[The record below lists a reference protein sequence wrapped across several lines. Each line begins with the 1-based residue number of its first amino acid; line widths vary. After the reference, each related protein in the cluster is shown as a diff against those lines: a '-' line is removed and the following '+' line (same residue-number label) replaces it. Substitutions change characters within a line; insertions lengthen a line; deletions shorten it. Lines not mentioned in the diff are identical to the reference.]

1 MVNRK
6 PYDAFRASAMQPPK
20 DDNSRFR
27 SVLETCLLF
36 GSSSIV
42 TYDLWLMAP
51 LISGFLQ

>member
-1 MVNRK
+1 MVNCK
-6 PYDAFRASAMQPPK
+6 TYDDFRASAMVPPTA
-20 DDNSRFR
+20 NSRVR
-27 SVLETCLLF
+27 VVLETFLLF

>member
-1 MVNRK
+1 MVNGK
-6 PYDAFRASAMQPPK
+6 PYDAFGASAMQPPK
-20 DDNSRFR
+20 DNSRFR
-27 SVLETCLLF
+27 VALETCLLF